1 MDQLTLPKPDI
12 NRLMT
17 LMPNFE
23 DFEDLVIRRLD
34 CGGRGTV
41 SAWGM
46 VLTLMTLMITLLK
59 PMMTLMNDDTDD
71 DNQVLG
77 PTVCI
82 AGSRVVTA
90 HGNTVRRWDFWKY
103 QVVVMMVIMVMVMVI

>member
-1 MDQLTLPKPDI
+1 MHSRKS
-12 NRLMT
+12 
-17 LMPNFE
+17 
-23 DFEDLVIRRLD
+23 
-34 CGGRGTV
+34 GG
-41 SAWGM
+41 
-46 VLTLMTLMITLLK
+46 
-59 PMMTLMNDDTDD
+59 DDETDDDTYETDD